1 MDILTKTENLNMITI
16 TESAQEKIKEVLAD
30 ETPETRL
37 RMYITGGGCSGFQYG
52 FSMEEGLNDDDFEI
66 PAGETNVLVDALSM
80 QYLENA
86 KVDYKNDLSGSRFSI
101 SNPKAQTTCGCGS
114 SFSPY

>member
-1 MDILTKTENLNMITI
+1 MGTLNKNMITI
-16 TESAQEKIKEVLAD
+16 TEDAQVKIKEVLED

-37 RMYITGGGCSGFQYG
+37 RMYVTGGGCSGFQYG
-52 FSMEEGLNDDDFEI
+52 FSMEEGQNDDDFEV
-66 PAGETNVLVDALSM
+66 PAGATNVLVDALSM

-86 KVDYKNDLSGSRFSI
+86 KVDFKNDLQGSRFSI
-101 SNPKAQTTCGCGS
+101 SNPKAETTCGCGS